1 MRDNGRET
9 ADGGHIYAR
18 TQNELAKEIGCQ
30 PTTASKYLRLL
41 EQQGRIQRDSAA
53 AWIIPPDTRKPARPP
68 LRLVQPLHPAGTATA
83 ASDTTDNDLQD
94 LAETVTQLAKHLRA
108 AAHRSEDDYLYLSID
123 AAYITAAT
131 ALAAHTT
138 KTSQTDQ

>member
-68 LRLVQPLHPAGTATA
+68 LRLVQ
-83 ASDTTDNDLQD
+83 
-94 LAETVTQLAKHLRA
+94 HLRA

>member
-1 MRDNGRET
+1 MGWRTLQKLTGAQCRTPET
-9 ADGGHIYAR
+9 S
-18 TQNELAKEIGCQ
+18 T
-30 PTTASKYLRLL
+30 
-41 EQQGRIQRDSAA
+41 
-53 AWIIPPDTRKPARPP
+53 
-68 LRLVQPLHPAGTATA
+68 
-83 ASDTTDNDLQD
+83 SDTTDNDLQD